1 MKALRRSILCILL
14 VGSWIVAAPGHAAN
28 VLCPTAPNDGTATD
42 NFPGLFDPASGAP
55 VSSRMAQVVSDL
67 KSRGLSSGTIVDRL
81 VGAYCPAIAAQSD
94 LSDDQKTNLVRRF
107 ARQAISYVYSGTPSG
122 ETSVIIDVT
131 LSPDLL
137 DQVEDAAKAG
147 KMNRDAWI
155 TAAIVKALSPK

>member
-94 LSDDQKTNLVRRF
+94 LSDDQKTTLSVVLPGKPSATSIQGRPPVRR
-107 ARQAISYVYSGTPSG
+107 PS
-122 ETSVIIDVT
+122 S
-131 LSPDLL
+131 S
-137 DQVEDAAKAG
+137 
-147 KMNRDAWI
+147 MSR
-155 TAAIVKALSPK
+155 